1 MDPDPISAQNIP
13 IFLKNTVS
21 EKEQFIEVQNFLT
34 CIWPKGLYR
43 IVKYL
48 TERKQACF
56 THESSFHT
64 FERIIFSKSHF

>member
-34 CIWPKGLYR
+34 CI
-43 IVKYL
+43 
-48 TERKQACF
+48 
-56 THESSFHT
+56 
-64 FERIIFSKSHF
+64 